1 METAKIVP
9 EIAKALGRLSSQARE
24 RIASRAETPSSLA
37 HDTETTQALLEYL
50 KKTLAM
56 ADKTDTVQEKV
67 ASENFVRAE
76 INAVR
81 AEMNAFKADL
91 IKWIIGAN
99 IGIAGVV
106 VAAASVI
113 IALIMQM
120 FRML

>member
-1 METAKIVP
+1 
-9 EIAKALGRLSSQARE
+9 
-24 RIASRAETPSSLA
+24 
-37 HDTETTQALLEYL
+37 
-50 KKTLAM
+50 M
-56 ADKTDTVQEKV
+56 ADKTGTVQEKV

-76 INAVR
+76 INA
-81 AEMNAFKADL
+81 AKANL
-91 IKWIIGAN
+91 IKWIIGAS

>member
-9 EIAKALGRLSSQARE
+9 EIAEALSRLSSQAWE
-24 RIASRAETPSSLA
+24 RIASRAETPSSLV

-50 KKTLAM
+50 KKTPAM

-91 IKWIIGAN
+91 IKWIIGAS
-99 IGIAGVV
+99 ICIAGVV